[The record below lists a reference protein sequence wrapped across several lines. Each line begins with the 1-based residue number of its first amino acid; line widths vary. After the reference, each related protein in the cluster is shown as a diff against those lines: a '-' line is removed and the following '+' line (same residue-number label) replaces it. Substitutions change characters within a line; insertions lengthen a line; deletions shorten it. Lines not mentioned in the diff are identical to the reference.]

1 MGTISS
7 DSISTAFDTCKP
19 ARFLGPKIKAC
30 SSYQTTR
37 QSISLDPACA
47 RASQGDHRAR
57 ASHSEHKE
65 WKETARTPMTAS
77 SGTPRPKSDIL
88 SSVLERARTAGA
100 WRRAGAPMNWLWRA
114 EQSACERN
122 AIGAAVGAPSWK
134 ADADAAIDTA
144 RIIAFLHMVS
154 GGRKRILMC

>member
-1 MGTISS
+1 
-7 DSISTAFDTCKP
+7 
-19 ARFLGPKIKAC
+19 
-30 SSYQTTR
+30 
-37 QSISLDPACA
+37 
-47 RASQGDHRAR
+47 
-57 ASHSEHKE
+57 
-65 WKETARTPMTAS
+65 MTAS

-154 GGRKRILMC
+154 EGRRRILMC